1 MWKKIVEFL
10 KKFWWLIL
18 AIAAFVLGTT
28 LKSHKPKPS
37 LDQNKQLEQEQ
48 AELEQKLQELK
59 KQEQQIQS
67 QKKFDNQQ
75 DAADYINK
83 LFKK

>member
-37 LDQNKQLEQEQ
+37 LD
-48 AELEQKLQELK
+48 
-59 KQEQQIQS
+59 
-67 QKKFDNQQ
+67 
-75 DAADYINK
+75 
-83 LFKK
+83 